1 MTRTTLYVTSFLA
14 LFFCGLAI
22 SASAQQQ
29 ESRISGLFTGISFER
44 FVELVEKDSPYRF
57 IFKKEELAEV
67 TVN

>member
-29 ESRISGLFTGISFER
+29 ESRISGLFT
-44 FVELVEKDSPYRF
+44 
-57 IFKKEELAEV
+57 
-67 TVN
+67 